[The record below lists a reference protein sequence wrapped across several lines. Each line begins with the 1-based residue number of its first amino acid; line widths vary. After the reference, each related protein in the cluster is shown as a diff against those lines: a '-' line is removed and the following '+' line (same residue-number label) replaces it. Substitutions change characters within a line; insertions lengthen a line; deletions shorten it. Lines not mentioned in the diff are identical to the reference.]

1 MFLII
6 LISILSTVA
15 AQNYITKDPPF
26 PSNHNTSFSKD
37 WNLVQIC
44 QPRSELSCL
53 SYANNTLFMRSSKPS
68 LFSLFYEIIT
78 PEGPIEYQSFSRSKS
93 LCWSKNRFIMK
104 NFSDY
109 GTCLFLKERVAKP
122 RFSFTV
128 LLVNL
133 FSRTP
138 LSFNKAGMQSQ
149 KQRSHK
155 FHKSYRFLIKYVSH
169 DRLTEIKTT
178 YSSK

>member
-15 AQNYITKDPPF
+15 AQNNITKDSPF
-26 PSNHNTSFSKD
+26 PSNQNISFSRD

-53 SYANNTLFMRSSKPS
+53 SYANDTLFMRSSIPS

-104 NFSDY
+104 NLSDY
-109 GTCLFLKERVAKP
+109 GSCLFLKERVTKP

-128 LLVNL
+128 RLVNL
-133 FSRTP
+133 LSQKP
-138 LSFNKAGMQSQ
+138 LSFNMAGMQSQ

-178 YSSK
+178 NSSK